1 MRCLTNAQTAAIAGK
16 VVVGPAIRKA
26 NPAAGLIPC
35 ARRPL
40 TMGNALKLLVY
51 TGMPKNVAVKI
62 AQELSLPIMLVIH
75 S

>member
-1 MRCLTNAQTAAIAGK
+1 MRCLTSVHTAAMAGK
-16 VVVGPAIRKA
+16 VVVGPAIRNA
-26 NPAAGLIPC
+26 NPAAGLMPC

-51 TGMPKNVAVKI
+51 TGIPKNVAVKI
-62 AQELSLPIMLVIH
+62 DHALSLPIMLVIH